1 MIIAKPILLY
11 SSFKSFQRVVPK
23 STALFSTLSNHKL
36 NCEKALKKAHEGE
49 SLSQLAAGPIGVL
62 QGIGPANQEIF
73 DKLGLESIQDL
84 AEYKFYK
91 MAKSITALADTS
103 CEGDF
108 RPEDSTMNINKAV
121 MKKGETQAFCEIR
134 DSPVASLQGLS
145 DEKGEMFS
153 TIGVNSVEDLA
164 NLKYCLW
171 AEAIVELSKYEE

>member
-36 NCEKALKKAHEGE
+36 NCEKALKKAH
-49 SLSQLAAGPIGVL
+49 
-62 QGIGPANQEIF
+62 
-73 DKLGLESIQDL
+73 ESIQDL